1 MFRQSPSVHEPLRKT
16 TWKGRTPRKAWKG
29 EGGEISEK
37 TERTERMCVAL
48 PLTVRQYR
56 EHAQVDAEEGA
67 DLPVQ
72 HSPRLWYRNREV
84 PKGVKT
90 NGAVL
95 ALFARHR
102 RLKLAR
108 EYVFDVAII
117 SFLVVQIPDRAELLV
132 GQVRVVF
139 DLLIPC
145 MNV

>member
-1 MFRQSPSVHEPLRKT
+1 M
-16 TWKGRTPRKAWKG
+16 
-29 EGGEISEK
+29 
-37 TERTERMCVAL
+37 
-48 PLTVRQYR
+48 
-56 EHAQVDAEEGA
+56 
-67 DLPVQ
+67 Q

-108 EYVFDVAII
+108 EYVFDVAVI

-145 MNV
+145 INVWTNT